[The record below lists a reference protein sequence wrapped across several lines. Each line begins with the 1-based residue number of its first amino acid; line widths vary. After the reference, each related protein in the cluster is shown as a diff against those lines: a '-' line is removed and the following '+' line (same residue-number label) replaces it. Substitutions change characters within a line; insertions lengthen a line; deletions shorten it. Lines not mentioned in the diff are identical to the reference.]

1 MLYIIV
7 YCGIINVKVVDIMF
21 VKQNK
26 SHKGILLTYTIG
38 YRENGKVKH
47 KNIETIGYLDEL
59 KKQFEDPISHFKQI
73 AKQRTND
80 EINELIIKNLNSK
93 FLNLDDKP
101 KNLGYSILKKIY
113 NELDL
118 NTFFNNKQKNF
129 KMDYKLNDIFE
140 LLIYSMILYPGSK
153 LDNYNNKDIFFDKFD
168 FSLKDMYRSL
178 DYFQSMQDEIQ
189 TLIWNKTKDSYN
201 RDTSSVYYDCTNY
214 YFEISYNDEDLIDE
228 FGNVLEKGYRKKG
241 PSKEH
246 RKDPII
252 QMGLLMDKTGIPL
265 SYNLFPGNESEKTTL
280 RPTLKKTKKH
290 YNLDRVITVADRGL
304 NTSDNTLFIA
314 GKNDDEHTNHDGYV
328 FGQSVLGSDKEFKDY
343 VLNQDDYLFDEIID
357 EDNNKITFKHKSRI
371 FAKTVQI
378 KRDGKRTN
386 KSTIYQKQMVYYSDK
401 YAKRQKKE
409 RDLVIAKATDLIN
422 NPSKYTLAT
431 SYGAS
436 KYINNIDYN
445 KQTGEVIAKDLSLKL
460 DKIKE
465 EEKFDGYYS
474 IVTSELKMSD
484 KELRDVYKGL
494 WKIEESF
501 KITKSN
507 LESRPVY
514 VWTKEHIEA
523 HFLTCFVSLVILR
536 LLEQKISR
544 KYSTEKIINSLK
556 NWNCSKLEHDIY
568 LNSNYSTEINDI
580 LNKFNHDFSNKYIN
594 FKKIKHLLK

>member
-1 MLYIIV
+1 
-7 YCGIINVKVVDIMF
+7 
-21 VKQNK
+21 
-26 SHKGILLTYTIG
+26 
-38 YRENGKVKH
+38 
-47 KNIETIGYLDEL
+47 
-59 KKQFEDPISHFKQI
+59 
-73 AKQRTND
+73 
-80 EINELIIKNLNSK
+80 
-93 FLNLDDKP
+93 
-101 KNLGYSILKKIY
+101 
-113 NELDL
+113 
-118 NTFFNNKQKNF
+118 
-129 KMDYKLNDIFE
+129 
-140 LLIYSMILYPGSK
+140 
-153 LDNYNNKDIFFDKFD
+153 
-168 FSLKDMYRSL
+168 
-178 DYFQSMQDEIQ
+178 
-189 TLIWNKTKDSYN
+189 
-201 RDTSSVYYDCTNY
+201 
-214 YFEISYNDEDLIDE
+214 
-228 FGNVLEKGYRKKG
+228 
-241 PSKEH
+241 
-246 RKDPII
+246 
-252 QMGLLMDKTGIPL
+252 
-265 SYNLFPGNESEKTTL
+265 
-280 RPTLKKTKKH
+280 
-290 YNLDRVITVADRGL
+290 
-304 NTSDNTLFIA
+304 
-314 GKNDDEHTNHDGYV
+314 
-328 FGQSVLGSDKEFKDY
+328 
-343 VLNQDDYLFDEIID
+343 
-357 EDNNKITFKHKSRI
+357 
-371 FAKTVQI
+371 
-378 KRDGKRTN
+378 
-386 KSTIYQKQMVYYSDK
+386 MVYYSDK